1 MSSIFR
7 ITDPIP
13 SDHSIDKYEDI
24 EYEPVAGTNL
34 NSSGG
39 DIRLTIETQDIF
51 TLPSESFLIIEGE
64 LKKHDNNRYGDN
76 DAISL
81 TNNGMMH
88 LLKRIRYDLSGQ
100 EIESLVHPGQATT
113 MLGLLKYPDD
123 FSKSKGLNQLWCKDT
138 TDTAVLADNKGFK
151 TIHDYII
158 TNSRPR
164 GSFSLR
170 IPLKHIFGFCG
181 DYDKVV
187 YGLKH
192 NLTLT
197 RNDDNDAIFKSNV
210 VDGGGNPVI
219 VNGKVVLSKISWFM
233 PHVTPADKDKMEL
246 YKIIERKEKIPVGYR
261 MIQCDSASIPQ
272 NSTSF
277 SWRLSVKSSPEVP
290 RFIIVGFQ
298 SGKSGDQMQ
307 NPSIFDNVSVT
318 NIYVMLNS
326 IRYPTTD
333 YNIVFVGQK
342 FSRVYG
348 DAVEFRSK
356 FFNMDELVSNP
367 NITPEDYRQLYPLFL
382 IDVSKQSEKLKYST
396 TDIQIKMHFSQGIAA
411 NTQTYAVII
420 SDRLINFQSD
430 GNKFSVVFL
439 KNNFFYLS
447 FFLVYKNEC

>member
-1 MSSIFR
+1 MSSILR

-13 SDHSIDKYEDI
+13 SDDSIDKYEDI

-34 NSSGG
+34 NSSGT

-51 TLPSESFLIIEGE
+51 THRSESFLIIEGE
-64 LKKHDNNRYGDN
+64 LKKNDNNRYADK
-76 DAISL
+76 DPISL
-81 TNNGMMH
+81 TNNGIMH
-88 LLKRIRYDLSGQ
+88 LFKRIRYDLSGQ
-100 EIESLVHPGQATT
+100 EIESLLHPGQSTT

-123 FSKSKGLNQLWCKDT
+123 FSKSKGLNQLWYKDT
-138 TDTAVLADNKGFK
+138 RKTAVLADNGGFR
-151 TIHDYII
+151 IRHNYII
-158 TNSRPR
+158 NDSRPR
-164 GSFSLR
+164 GSLSFR

-197 RNDDNDAIFKSNV
+197 RNDDNDAIFRGANNAA
-210 VDGGGNPVI
+210 GNPLDP
-219 VNGKVVLSKISWFM
+219 GKIVLSTISWFM
-233 PHVTPADKDKMEL
+233 PHVTPADKNKLEL

-277 SWRLSVKSSPEVP
+277 SWRLSVKPSPEVP

-298 SGKSGDQMQ
+298 SGKSGNQEQ
-307 NPSIFDNVSVT
+307 NPLIFDNVNVS
-318 NIYVMLNS
+318 NIYAMLNS
-326 IRYPTTD
+326 MRYPTAD

-348 DAVEFRSK
+348 DVAEFRSK
-356 FFNMDELVSNP
+356 FFNMDELVSSP
-367 NITPEDYRQLYPLFL
+367 NITPSDYRELYPLFL
-382 IDVSKQSEKLKYST
+382 FDVSKQSEKLKYST
-396 TDIQIKMHFSQGIAA
+396 TDIQIKMHFSLGIPL
-411 NTQTYAVII
+411 NTQAYAVII

-430 GNKFSVVFL
+430 GNKFSVVF
-439 KNNFFYLS
+439 
-447 FFLVYKNEC
+447 